1 MSDLSDP
8 PASLISCRWF
18 DVMFLVAATCT
29 MAVLYLAHKRD
40 KGEQVYK
47 DE

>member
-1 MSDLSDP
+1 
-8 PASLISCRWF
+8 
-18 DVMFLVAATCT
+18 MFLVSATCT

-40 KGEQVYK
+40 KGEQAYK